1 MQIVNITD
9 CQGSN
14 AQLRLNLRI
23 NSLFPNG
30 KVEHTGVSSPLEA
43 SGNIIDSLDAVR
55 PGNPSIIMANIAPR
69 GEIKGKER
77 KNPNG
82 APFSFAYFQKSIII
96 GTLESFSLLKKFGFV
111 SHVNQTDVLTV
122 CRKFLD
128 EEEAQRIANSQFRSY
143 EYLPLLAKW
152 LWKKKNVP
160 YKKIKIPDIKG
171 NYIWCTDR
179 FTDDPKEKVNCKTT
193 ALNKSEIKNSV
204 LQKLPFHERLA
215 DVPKGKAAI
224 VRGSSGYKERRFLE
238 IVVQGGSAAKTF
250 NLKVGSKV

>member
-14 AQLRLNLRI
+14 AQLRLDLRI
-23 NSLFPNG
+23 NSLFPLG

-55 PGNPSIIMANIAPR
+55 PGNPCIIMSNIAPR
-69 GEIKGKER
+69 GDKK

-82 APFSFAYFQKSIII
+82 APFGFAYFEKSIII

-111 SHVNQTDVLTV
+111 KEINQTDVFTV
-122 CRKFLD
+122 CKKFVS
-128 EEEAQRIANSQFRSY
+128 EKEAHRIANSQFRSY

-152 LWKKKNVP
+152 LWQKKSIPSKVVKVP
-160 YKKIKIPDIKG
+160 DLEG
-171 NYIWCTDR
+171 NFVWCTDR

-193 ALNKSEIKNSV
+193 ALEKSEITNLKFK
-204 LQKLPFHERLA
+204 KLPFYERLT

-224 VRGSSGYKERRFLE
+224 VRGSSGYKEKRFLE
-238 IVVQGGSAAKTF
+238 IVVQGGSAANKF
-250 NLKVGSKV
+250 KLKVGDRV